1 MTTHEQNAKS
11 DRQTRPEP
19 AHNSHKSKTN
29 DTPRPPRVRPRGQ
42 ERERKEWSI
51 LVLCSS
57 ISYSSVQ
64 GTTCGQGGTPVTKG
78 SRHLRSRRG
87 LRRSAR
93 FQSVSYDLAHFRLF
107 CLQPPRPL
115 GTPKTQLPAPK
126 MPWGVSG
133 SPRRSALFS
142 LVFPRGDLF
151 GSFFREP
158 SREQNAVRICYPST
172 GAKSRR
178 DGLAPV
184 CPFPV
189 LN

>member
-1 MTTHEQNAKS
+1 MDSSGPITIGRSAPPT
-11 DRQTRPEP
+11 QTGIATVLRLQ
-19 AHNSHKSKTN
+19 
-29 DTPRPPRVRPRGQ
+29 PPGDSRGVRWARA
-42 ERERKEWSI
+42 ES
-51 LVLCSS
+51 CS
-57 ISYSSVQ
+57 IS
-64 GTTCGQGGTPVTKG
+64 GELMPVKNG
-78 SRHLRSRRG
+78 SLGPNTVVNSNQKK

-107 CLQPPRPL
+107 CLRPPRPL

-158 SREQNAVRICYPST
+158 SRGLIDGRRLRGWRWLTLTRPGWAPTSRDLRRSRSLSRSHDL
-172 GAKSRR
+172 SRR
-178 DGLAPV
+178 RPIS
-184 CPFPV
+184 
-189 LN
+189 